1 MVQDKIIEPIV
12 GVNGNMITVEY
23 SGRIMQN
30 EVAYA

>member
-30 EVAYA
+30 